1 MLGVSRHLIGFRW
14 SRSVKKLLV
23 LSAMM
28 VALSFG
34 LTFIALGWIANAG
47 GGILTL
53 AGSIISLRSE
63 AVRSKPSY
71 GSENTIVA
79 SRVKLAFAKNTR
91 KTKNQKMKNK

>member
-47 GGILTL
+47 GGVLTL
-53 AGSIISLRSE
+53 AGSIISLRGL
-63 AVRSKPSY
+63 AKRLDRNHRMVQKIPSWLL
-71 GSENTIVA
+71 GLNWLLPKILE
-79 SRVKLAFAKNTR
+79 KQ
-91 KTKNQKMKNK
+91 KTKK